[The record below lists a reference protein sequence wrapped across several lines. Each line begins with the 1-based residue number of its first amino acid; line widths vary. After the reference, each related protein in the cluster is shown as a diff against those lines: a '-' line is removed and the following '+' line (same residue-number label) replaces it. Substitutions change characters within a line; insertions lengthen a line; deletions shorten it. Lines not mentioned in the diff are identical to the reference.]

1 MSVKRE
7 SKPAPGA
14 EDADGAEQP
23 PATGQVVR
31 SRPAADAA
39 PMRPVDAPRSRD
51 EAEAR
56 YVEAR
61 DAWIAAMHRAN
72 SGRSAHLASLAIA
85 QEAYEAALA
94 EVEMWRSG
102 HRIPIPIEAGRTV
115 GIEVAVGQELRW
127 RRLHRAQEEPR
138 AGFLTRLRRR
148 ISGPR

>member
-7 SKPAPGA
+7 SKPTPRA

-31 SRPAADAA
+31 RRPADAA

-102 HRIPIPIEAGRTV
+102 HRIPIPIEAPRTV

-127 RRLHRAQEEPR
+127 RRLHKVPEEPR
-138 AGFLTRLRRR
+138 PGFLARLRRR
-148 ISGPR
+148 ISGSR